1 MFSPEHFI
9 WIAICAVMIGAL
21 LFCSLHFKWSKK
33 TCIYIMS
40 GIALASETVKI
51 FTHIQNN
58 GYIEKGA
65 LPFHLCSIF
74 IFVFFFLCFSKN
86 EKLNDKLISFFV
98 PIGLFGGFLA
108 IMMATSGVNFAK
120 PYAYQCFIYH
130 AGIMWLALYFICT
143 KQVKLGLKDYI
154 RNLVILFALAI
165 IMIWVNG
172 MLTCQ
177 VTIDGVVEEFEPNF
191 FYVVRA
197 PASGLPF
204 LNTNH
209 GWYVYFAHLSCAGII
224 LETLVSLPYIILEKK
239 NSKKVI

>member
-9 WIAICAVMIGAL
+9 WLAICAVIIGGL
-21 LFCSLHFKWSKK
+21 LFCSLKFKWSKK
-33 TCIYIMS
+33 IAIYIMAGTS
-40 GIALASETVKI
+40 LVSELLKI
-51 FTHIQNN
+51 FTHIQDN
-58 GYIEKGA
+58 GYIEAGA
-65 LPFHLCSIF
+65 LPLHLCSIF
-74 IFVFFFLCFSKN
+74 IFIFFFLCFSKN
-86 EKLNDKLISFFV
+86 EKLNEKLISFFV

-108 IMMATSGVNFAK
+108 LIMATSGVNFAK

-130 AGIMWLALYFICT
+130 AVMVYLALYFIVT

-154 RNLVILFALAI
+154 RNLIILFCAAI

-172 MLTCQ
+172 ALQNYET
-177 VTIDGVVEEFEPNF
+177 NF

-209 GWYVYFAHLSCAGII
+209 GWYVYFAHLASAGVL
-224 LETLVSLPYIILEKK
+224 LETIVSLPYIILEKK
-239 NSKKVI
+239 NSKK

>member
-21 LFCSLHFKWSKK
+21 LYCSIHYKWNKK

-40 GIALASETVKI
+40 GIALASELVKI
-51 FTHIQNN
+51 FTHIQSN

-143 KQVKLGLKDYI
+143 KQVNLGTKEFI
-154 RNLVILFALAI
+154 RNVIVLFSLAI
-165 IMIWVNG
+165 IMIWING

-177 VTIDGVVEEFEPNF
+177 VTVDGEVTEFEPNF

-197 PASGLPF
+197 PAEGLPF

-209 GWYVYFAHLSCAGII
+209 GWYVYFAHLGFAGLL
-224 LETLVSLPYIILEKK
+224 LEFLVSLPYMIKEWK
-239 NSKKVI
+239 NK